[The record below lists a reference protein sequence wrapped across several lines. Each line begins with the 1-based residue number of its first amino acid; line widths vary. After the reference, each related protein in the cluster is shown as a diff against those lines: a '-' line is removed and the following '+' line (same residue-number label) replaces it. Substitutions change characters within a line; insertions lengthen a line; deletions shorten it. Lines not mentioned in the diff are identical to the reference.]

1 MSAAQEKV
9 YGVLAEFGS
18 PQQLLDAAAKVR
30 DAGYKRFDCHSPF
43 PIHGMDDAMGVKRSP
58 VGYIAGIC
66 GAIGGILGYGIQY
79 WTSVVEY
86 PIVIAGK
93 PFNSYQAFVPVTF
106 GLTVLFAA
114 VGAVLSMLI
123 LNRLPQWFHGVFY
136 SDRFAKVTD
145 DGFFISIESDDK
157 QFAEQQTRQF
167 LESIGGRS
175 VEVLKGL

>member
-18 PQQLLDAAAKVR
+18 PQALLDAAARVR
-30 DAGYKRFDCHSPF
+30 DAGYQRFDCHSPF
-43 PIHGMDDAMGVKRSP
+43 PIHGMDAAMGVKRSP

-79 WTSVVEY
+79 WTSVIEY

-114 VGAVLSMLI
+114 VSAVLSMLI

-136 SDRFAKVTD
+136 SDRFARVTD
-145 DGFFISIESDDK
+145 DGFFVSIESDDK
-157 QFAEQQTRQF
+157 QFNEQKTKAF
-167 LESIGGRS
+167 LESIGGKS
-175 VEVLKGL
+175 VEVLKGA

>member
-18 PQQLLDAAAKVR
+18 PQQLLDAAARVR

>member
-9 YGVLAEFGS
+9 YGVLAEFAS
-18 PQQLLDAAAKVR
+18 PQALLDAAAKVR
-30 DAGYKRFDCHSPF
+30 DAGYQRFDCHSPF
-43 PIHGMDDAMGVKRSP
+43 PIHGMDAAMGVKRSP

-79 WTSVVEY
+79 WTSVIEY

-114 VGAVLSMLI
+114 VSAVLSMLI

-136 SDRFAKVTD
+136 SERFAKVTD
-145 DGFFISIESDDK
+145 DGFFISIEAEDK
-157 QFAEQQTRQF
+157 QFGEQKSRQF
-167 LESIGGRS
+167 LESIGGTS
-175 VEVLKGL
+175 VEVLKGE